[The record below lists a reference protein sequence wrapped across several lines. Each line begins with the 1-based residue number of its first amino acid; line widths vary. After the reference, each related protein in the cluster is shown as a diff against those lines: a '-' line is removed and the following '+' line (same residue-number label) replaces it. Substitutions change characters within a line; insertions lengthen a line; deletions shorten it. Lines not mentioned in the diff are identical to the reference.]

1 VQYQPFFVVI
11 KTLLWGKKRHTIDF
25 KSESMTATKM
35 KNATFFLHKRLIL
48 VGFACCLLAMSLSH
62 AQKGREVSF
71 SKQILTNQ
79 FFSEGVAVGD
89 VNKDGKKDV
98 MVGAYWFEAPHWTRH
113 EIAKGDTFTV
123 NGGYSDSF
131 LNFSMDVN
139 QDGWI
144 DLIRL
149 DTPGAA
155 AVWYENPKNKK
166 GHWKSCVIHKSLG
179 NESPYFGDIDGDGRP
194 DLVGNDPDAK
204 QVIWLRAPTKKGE
217 TQWERYVIDEGDIF
231 GIHKYTHGLGIEDMN
246 GDGRL
251 DVLTKEGW
259 WEAPLDRKQSKWPF
273 HKANLGE
280 DCSQMYAIDLNQD
293 GLKDIVSMSAHKY
306 GMWWHEERKDAQ
318 GKDNWTKHD
327 IGKLFSQ
334 THGLA
339 LVDINGDG
347 QKDLVTGK
355 RYFAHN
361 GKDPGALEPAVLYWF
376 ELKAGKNPTWIP
388 HEIDNNSGVG
398 LHVVVE
404 DMNNDRLPDIVV
416 ANKKGV
422 HVFLQKR

>member
-1 VQYQPFFVVI
+1 
-11 KTLLWGKKRHTIDF
+11 
-25 KSESMTATKM
+25 M
-35 KNATFFLHKRLIL
+35 KPRYAFAPKYYLFICLSLVLFEINFLY
-48 VGFACCLLAMSLSH
+48 
-62 AQKGREVSF
+62 AQKSREVSF
-71 SKQILTNQ
+71 SKQVLSKM

-89 VNKDGKKDV
+89 VNKDGKKDI
-98 MVGAYWFEAPHWTRH
+98 MAGAYWFEAPQWKRH

-144 DLIRL
+144 DFIRL

-155 AVWYENPKNKK
+155 AVWYENPKNKS
-166 GHWKSCVIHKSLG
+166 GYWKAYTIQKSLG
-179 NESPYFGDIDGDGRP
+179 NELPYFGDIDGDGRP
-194 DLVGNDPDAK
+194 DIVGNDPDAK
-204 QVIWLRAPTKKGE
+204 QVIWLRSPTKKGN
-217 TQWERYVIDEGDIF
+217 TNWERYVIDEGNIF
-231 GIHKYTHGLGIEDMN
+231 GVHKYTHGLGMEDMN

-251 DVLTKEGW
+251 DVLTKAGW
-259 WEAPLDRKQSKWPF
+259 WEAPLDRKQPKWNF
-273 HKANLGE
+273 HKADLGE
-280 DCSQMYAIDLNQD
+280 DCSQMYAIDLSQD
-293 GLKDIVSMSAHKY
+293 GLKDVISMSAHKY
-306 GMWWHEERKDAQ
+306 GMWWHEQGKDAQ
-318 GKDNWTKHD
+318 GNDTWTKHE
-327 IGKLFSQ
+327 IMGKPFSQ

-347 QKDLVTGK
+347 QRDLVTGK

-361 GKDPGALEPAVLYWF
+361 GKDPGAMEPAVLYWF

-388 HEIDNNSGVG
+388 HEIDNDSGVG

-416 ANKKGV
+416 ANKKGI
-422 HVFLQKR
+422 HLFLQQKK